1 MKSKENAI
9 RLANKALNNPLLLNE
24 LSEDV
29 FFKFVLGV
37 AKYDMCLA
45 IKLENLKPFTNSSN
59 KCLFWEAVGI
69 LMPVESYV

>member
-1 MKSKENAI
+1 MKNKENAI

-59 KCLFWEAVGI
+59 KCLFVQ
-69 LMPVESYV
+69 